1 MRYQINLEIY
11 FNFNNKILAE
21 MAIPLYNSNDQESD
35 QREGE
40 QVAKSESEPSFL
52 GRFVQELVESYYGEV
67 TCNCSGC
74 SNGESGSSGGSRRTS
89 ANRERRMRRGK
100 LPSTSDPPPLPLP
113 DLVADHEQSIRR
125 PRPGLSS
132 HQPDQGNNELCNAI
146 QVPRQQFRADS
157 SDADSDPSGLSLD
170 LKLSIDYNYRKIG
183 QGLRQIADQ
192 FQHDRS
198 QNQSR
203 RRRRHPAGNQY
214 QTTTSSPDDEISIT
228 FEFALKITI
237 PLTLLGLS
245 LAFIRRNCA

>member
-1 MRYQINLEIY
+1 MSQISLQMIAFLAKKFKNPQTYKLITSNL
-11 FNFNNKILAE
+11 FFQA
-21 MAIPLYNSNDQESD
+21 
-35 QREGE
+35 
-40 QVAKSESEPSFL
+40 
-52 GRFVQELVESYYGEV
+52 
-67 TCNCSGC
+67 
-74 SNGESGSSGGSRRTS
+74 
-89 ANRERRMRRGK
+89 GK

-198 QNQSR
+198 QVSF
-203 RRRRHPAGNQY
+203 
-214 QTTTSSPDDEISIT
+214 SS
-228 FEFALKITI
+228 L
-237 PLTLLGLS
+237 PLNIG
-245 LAFIRRNCA
+245 